1 MTADVSSMVN
11 SSSNSEITKDLLG
24 GFSKST
30 GEVCSLRCNCV
41 SSPSPSLNNTK
52 HHKQRTTQESEVQ
65 DSKFPPLKFLKES
78 CLELK
83 LVPSSHYESVCTL
96 DKVKSALQ
104 RPEEKTMTKKRSPP
118 PPPPPPTPPTSDIK
132 EEEISTRFSSTGVF
146 AAACPGCLQYV
157 ITLKTNPKC
166 PSCNFT
172 VPSPLVTKKPRI
184 DLNASLRFL
193 EPWFKIPKREENR
206 SSPMY
211 LKITILYEK

>member
-1 MTADVSSMVN
+1 MTAVAI
-11 SSSNSEITKDLLG
+11 NSEILITKDLLG
-24 GFSKST
+24 GFSKVSNKDLDLDLQVT
-30 GEVCSLRCNCV
+30 KTWDVPVNLKVCSQRCNSV

-83 LVPSSHYESVCTL
+83 LVPSSHCENVCTL

-104 RPEEKTMTKKRSPP
+104 RAEKETMTTKKRSPP
-118 PPPPPPTPPTSDIK
+118 PPPPTPTPPTL
-132 EEEISTRFSSTGVF
+132 F

-157 ITLKTNPKC
+157 ITSKTNPKC
-166 PSCNFT
+166 LSCNFT

-184 DLNASLRFL
+184 DLNASL
-193 EPWFKIPKREENR
+193 
-206 SSPMY
+206 
-211 LKITILYEK
+211 

>member
-24 GFSKST
+24 GFSKVSNKDLDLGLQVTKTWDMPVNLKST
-30 GEVCSLRCNCV
+30 GE
-41 SSPSPSLNNTK
+41 
-52 HHKQRTTQESEVQ
+52 RTTQESEVQ

-78 CLELK
+78 SLELK

-118 PPPPPPTPPTSDIK
+118 PPPPPPMPPTSDIK
-132 EEEISTRFSSTGVF
+132 EEEISTIFSSTGVF

-172 VPSPLVTKKPRI
+172 VPSPLVTKKPRMTSMLHL
-184 DLNASLRFL
+184 DFWNHGSRFL
-193 EPWFKIPKREENR
+193 KERR
-206 SSPMY
+206 TDQV
-211 LKITILYEK
+211 LCT